1 MMKWL
6 MVLVAMFA
14 FVSPGLAVASTGA
27 WGSVSNQVASSW
39 DQVREVSQ
47 SSSATWGGN
56 TITASDP
63 RPRCRRICRREC
75 EIMIEEVCNGLGG
88 TCKTIARLVCNTFCE
103 ILCDELYP

>member
-6 MVLVAMFA
+6 MVFFTMLA

-39 DQVREVSQ
+39 DQVREAGQ
-47 SSSATWGGN
+47 SSSVTWGGS
-56 TITASDP
+56 TITAGTP
-63 RPRCRRICRREC
+63 ITRCRRICRREC
-75 EIMIEEVCNGLGG
+75 EQIFTEICNGDG
-88 TCKTIARLVCNTFCE
+88 VCRATVKVICNYFCE